1 MPAYTLRS
9 DERPLKPV
17 PRTRGARMAVLI
29 GPDDG
34 APNFSKR
41 RFVLEPGGRIPA
53 HWHADIEHE
62 QVVVSGEMVLGLDD
76 EVVTVR
82 AGDIVFIPARTT
94 HWYHNRTD
102 EPCEFLCTVPIT
114 DSYETEWVEPPPEGA
129 FE

>member
-1 MPAYTLRS
+1 MSAYVLDPS
-9 DERPLKPV
+9 ERPLTPV
-17 PRTRGARMAVLI
+17 PRTRGASMAVLI

-53 HWHADIEHE
+53 HRHPDIEHE
-62 QVVVSGEMVLGLDD
+62 QVVTRGEMVIGLDD
-76 EVVTVR
+76 EVSTAR
-82 AGDIVFIPARTT
+82 AGDVVFIPAKTV
-94 HWYHNRTD
+94 HWYENRSD

-114 DSYETEWVEPPPEGA
+114 KRYETEWLEPAPEGA